1 MPAPLIR
8 PRVGLKPTMPQALAG
23 LMMEPFVS
31 VPIAAGASP
40 AATAAA
46 EPELE
51 PLALCVSLCGLRVRP
66 PRALHPLVELGERMF
81 AHSLRFVLPRMTA
94 PAARKRVTSAASAR
108 GLQSRSAREPAVVCI
123 PSAVSMLSLIRRG
136 RPCSGPCA
144 QVIASFLASGFSSI
158 TAWICGPE

>member
-1 MPAPLIR
+1 MSPT
-8 PRVGLKPTMPQALAG
+8 VGLKPTMPQALAG

-66 PRALHPLVELGERMF
+66 PRALQPLVEFGERMF
-81 AHSLRFVLPRMTA
+81 AHSLRLVLPRMSA
-94 PAARKRVTSAASAR
+94 PASRNRVTSAASCF
-108 GLQSRSAREPAVVCI
+108 GLQSRKASEPAVVCI
-123 PSAVSMLSLIRRG
+123 ASAVSMLSLIRMG
-136 RPCSGPCA
+136 RPCNRPGFA
-144 QVIASFLASGFSSI
+144 TVRTASHIGIQFEDGVQSR
-158 TAWICGPE
+158 P